1 VILFTA
7 VGLGAAHLFSYES
20 ATPIGIVAG
29 LLIAPLIPA
38 KTACSIRPPGEAG
51 PE

>member
-38 KTACSIRPPGEAG
+38 KTACSIRPPEQT
-51 PE
+51 ESD